1 MSRAPGS
8 SELAEAE
15 LIEHF
20 RRARR
25 DPDLAVLEGFHALK
39 QALRF
44 GAEIVQ
50 FASDTQEFDISLA
63 ATELPRQA
71 GGEFCHTK
79 TMARDCTV
87 VGIDGHG
94 AKINSR
100 QFPSFRPDR
109 VSPQNTPKPLI
120 EVRA

>member
-50 FASDTQEFDISLA
+50 FAVTSSKRRTGTGPQAVGGLCV
-63 ATELPRQA
+63 PRRPA
-71 GGEFCHTK
+71 K
-79 TMARDCTV
+79 PARLLRC
-87 VGIDGHG
+87 
-94 AKINSR
+94 
-100 QFPSFRPDR
+100 RP
-109 VSPQNTPKPLI
+109 
-120 EVRA
+120 

>member
-50 FASDTQEFDISLA
+50 FAVTSSKRRTGTGPPSSRRTLRSPA
-63 ATELPRQA
+63 A
-71 GGEFCHTK
+71 GEASAPTS
-79 TMARDCTV
+79 M
-87 VGIDGHG
+87 
-94 AKINSR
+94 
-100 QFPSFRPDR
+100 PS
-109 VSPQNTPKPLI
+109 VTS
-120 EVRA
+120 